1 MSCPR
6 TAATAG
12 VPPSP
17 GRPAQVQAITAVL
30 TIKGGTDGRQPSAHY
45 ECHRCGFKTTTVI
58 GRQAVIEFT
67 AKATE
72 GAAAHRVACPAAPQE
87 TTQ

>member
-1 MSCPR
+1 MTRPQ

-12 VPPSP
+12 VPPPP
-17 GRPAQVQAITAVL
+17 GRPAQAQFLVGDL
-30 TIKGGTDGRQPSAHY
+30 TIKGATENHQPSAHY
-45 ECHRCGFKTTTVI
+45 ECYRCGFKTATVT

-67 AKATE
+67 ATATE
-72 GAAAHRVACPAAPQE
+72 GSAAHRAACPAALQE

>member
-1 MSCPR
+1 MTTR

-17 GRPAQVQAITAVL
+17 GRPAQVQFLAATL
-30 TIKGGTDGRQPSAHY
+30 TIKGLSEGRQPSAHY
-45 ECHRCGFKTTTVI
+45 ECHRCGFKTTTVT
-58 GRQAVIEFT
+58 GHQAVIEFT
-67 AKATE
+67 ATATE
-72 GAAAHRVACPAAPQE
+72 GAAAHRAVCPAAPQE